1 MIRRV
6 LPKGT
11 SFEGLTQYDVS
22 TVASAVNNYPR
33 RSLGGKTPL
42 QAASRLLPKDLLG
55 ELGIVRM
62 RPDEVV
68 LKPSL
73 LGGNR

>member
-1 MIRRV
+1 M
-6 LPKGT
+6 
-11 SFEGLTQYDVS
+11 
-22 TVASAVNNYPR
+22 SAVVFKTVVPACSISSYR
-33 RSLGGKTPL
+33 IQSLGGKTPL